1 MHSGALRELKGIILD
16 KFVLRLP
23 KWQGE
28 LLFSKETLMFVGVIL
43 LLIVGTLFCFW
54 GYKYFRTVFFLGIG
68 VVVCY
73 GSCLL
78 TEPMTANLVIRMFLT
93 VSLTFLGMCF
103 AYFLDIVFG
112 YLLDR
117 LRIRSALG
125 KRIYLLA
132 APLGAAILGLTI
144 YGYIWRDAVTAA
156 GISLVCLVPGL
167 IFQHRRRKR
176 MVRFRCYNDLL
187 RLRRP
192 KFDEDGL
199 EILSAGTAAAA
210 LAPVS
215 SVLAPSAPTPAP
227 EAAPMAAEPA
237 PEPEAEPVAAEP
249 ESESELKPAP
259 EPEPMPA
266 RAPMAVEPAPE
277 PAPMPAPEPVAA
289 ELALEPEPMPASE
302 PVAVEPEP
310 VFAMNAKRQALSE
323 IESEFANGFEYG
335 QGARPVSEPMRE
347 EAEKTVA
354 ESELLSEMLSAKE
367 EEITP
372 VPFEISESVKDLIL
386 RKMETDEELLEEAFF
401 VKRISKQMSDKP
413 DGAAAK
419 KSEGGSIRTER
430 AGRVQTGRPGP
441 SARNRKSR
449 RKREE
454 GMARAAAIAAAGL
467 GAFIVGR
474 VTKGGD

>member
-1 MHSGALRELKGIILD
+1 MHRDALKKQKGIILD
-16 KFVLRLP
+16 KFVLQLP

-28 LLFSKETLMFVGVIL
+28 LLFSKGTLMFVGVIL

-54 GYKYFRTVFFLGIG
+54 GYNYFRTVLFLGIG

-73 GSCLL
+73 GSYLL
-78 TEPMTANLVIRMFLT
+78 VEPMTANLVIRMFVT

-103 AYFLDIVFG
+103 VYFLDIVFG

-125 KRIYLLA
+125 KRTYLFA
-132 APLGAAILGLTI
+132 APLGAAVLGLTI
-144 YGYIWRDAVTAA
+144 YGCIWRDAVVAA
-156 GISLVCLVPGL
+156 GISLACLVLGL
-167 IFQHRRRKR
+167 VFQHHRRKR

-192 KFDEDGL
+192 KIDEDGL

-210 LAPVS
+210 LASVS
-215 SVLAPSAPTPAP
+215 SALATSVP
-227 EAAPMAAEPA
+227 EAA
-237 PEPEAEPVAAEP
+237 PEAEPVASA
-249 ESESELKPAP
+249 
-259 EPEPMPA
+259 
-266 RAPMAVEPAPE
+266 EPAPS
-277 PAPMPAPEPVAA
+277 AEPVAA
-289 ELALEPEPMPASE
+289 AEPAPSF
-302 PVAVEPEP
+302 EPEP
-310 VFAMNAKRQALSE
+310 VFAMNAQGQALSE
-323 IESEFANGFEYG
+323 IESEFAAGFEYG
-335 QGARPVSEPMRE
+335 QGARPVPEPMRE
-347 EAEKTVA
+347 EAEKSVTELEPLPAMSSA
-354 ESELLSEMLSAKE
+354 EE

-372 VPFEISESVKDLIL
+372 VPYEISESVKNLIL

-401 VKRISKQMSDKP
+401 VKRISKRMSDKP

-419 KSEGGSIRTER
+419 KREGRSIRTER
-430 AGRVQTGRPGP
+430 AGRVQTGRPSP
-441 SARNRKSR
+441 SVRNRKSR

-454 GMARAAAIAAAGL
+454 GMVKAAVIAAAGL

>member
-1 MHSGALRELKGIILD
+1 MHRDALKKQKGIILD
-16 KFVLRLP
+16 KFVLQLP

-28 LLFSKETLMFVGVIL
+28 LLFSKGTLMFVGVIL

-54 GYKYFRTVFFLGIG
+54 GYKYFRTVLFLGIG

-73 GSCLL
+73 GSYLL
-78 TEPMTANLVIRMFLT
+78 VEPMTANLVIRMFVT

-103 AYFLDIVFG
+103 VYFLDIVFG

-125 KRIYLLA
+125 KRTYLFA
-132 APLGAAILGLTI
+132 APLGAAVLGLTI
-144 YGYIWRDAVTAA
+144 YGCIWRDAVVAA
-156 GISLVCLVPGL
+156 GISLACLVLGL
-167 IFQHRRRKR
+167 VFQHHRRKR

-192 KFDEDGL
+192 KIDEDGR

-210 LAPVS
+210 LASVS
-215 SVLAPSAPTPAP
+215 SALATSVP
-227 EAAPMAAEPA
+227 EAA
-237 PEPEAEPVAAEP
+237 PEAEPVASA
-249 ESESELKPAP
+249 
-259 EPEPMPA
+259 
-266 RAPMAVEPAPE
+266 EPAPS
-277 PAPMPAPEPVAA
+277 AEPVAA
-289 ELALEPEPMPASE
+289 AEPAPSF
-302 PVAVEPEP
+302 EPEP
-310 VFAMNAKRQALSE
+310 VFAMNAQGRALSE
-323 IESEFANGFEYG
+323 IESEFAAGFEYG
-335 QGARPVSEPMRE
+335 QGARPVPEPMRE
-347 EAEKTVA
+347 EAEKSVTELEPLPAMSSA
-354 ESELLSEMLSAKE
+354 EE

-372 VPFEISESVKDLIL
+372 VPYEISESVKNLIL

-401 VKRISKQMSDKP
+401 VKRISKRMSDKP

-419 KSEGGSIRTER
+419 KREGRSIRTER
-430 AGRVQTGRPGP
+430 AGRVQTGRPSP
-441 SARNRKSR
+441 SVRNRKSR

-454 GMARAAAIAAAGL
+454 GMAKAAVIAAAGL

>member
-1 MHSGALRELKGIILD
+1 MHRDALKKQKGIILD
-16 KFVLRLP
+16 KFVLQLP

-28 LLFSKETLMFVGVIL
+28 LLFSKGTLMFVGVIL

-54 GYKYFRTVFFLGIG
+54 GYKYFRTVLFLGIG

-73 GSCLL
+73 GSYLL
-78 TEPMTANLVIRMFLT
+78 VEPMTANLVIRMFVT

-103 AYFLDIVFG
+103 VYFLDIVFG

-125 KRIYLLA
+125 KRTYLFA
-132 APLGAAILGLTI
+132 APLGAAVLGLTI
-144 YGYIWRDAVTAA
+144 YGCIWRDAVVAA
-156 GISLVCLVPGL
+156 GISLACLVLGL
-167 IFQHRRRKR
+167 VFQHHRRKR

-192 KFDEDGL
+192 KIDEDGL

-210 LAPVS
+210 LASVS
-215 SVLAPSAPTPAP
+215 SALATSVP
-227 EAAPMAAEPA
+227 EAA
-237 PEPEAEPVAAEP
+237 PEAEPVASA
-249 ESESELKPAP
+249 
-259 EPEPMPA
+259 
-266 RAPMAVEPAPE
+266 EPAPS
-277 PAPMPAPEPVAA
+277 AEPVAA
-289 ELALEPEPMPASE
+289 AEPAPSF
-302 PVAVEPEP
+302 EPEP
-310 VFAMNAKRQALSE
+310 VFAMNAQGQALSE
-323 IESEFANGFEYG
+323 IESEFAAGFEYG
-335 QGARPVSEPMRE
+335 QGARPVPEPMRE
-347 EAEKTVA
+347 EAEKSVTELEPLPAMSSA
-354 ESELLSEMLSAKE
+354 EE

-372 VPFEISESVKDLIL
+372 VPYEISESVKNLIL

-401 VKRISKQMSDKP
+401 VKRISKRMSDKP

-419 KSEGGSIRTER
+419 KREGRSIRTER
-430 AGRVQTGRPGP
+430 AGRVQTGRPSP
-441 SARNRKSR
+441 SVRNRKSR

-454 GMARAAAIAAAGL
+454 GMVKAAVIAAAGL

>member
-1 MHSGALRELKGIILD
+1 MHRDALKKQKGIILD
-16 KFVLRLP
+16 KFVLQLP

-28 LLFSKETLMFVGVIL
+28 LLFSKGTLMLVGVIL

-54 GYKYFRTVFFLGIG
+54 GYKYFRTVLFLGIG

-73 GSCLL
+73 GSYLL
-78 TEPMTANLVIRMFLT
+78 VEPMTANLVIRMFVT

-103 AYFLDIVFG
+103 VYFLDIVFG

-125 KRIYLLA
+125 KRTYLFA
-132 APLGAAILGLTI
+132 APLGAAVLGLTI
-144 YGYIWRDAVTAA
+144 YGCIWRDAVVAA
-156 GISLVCLVPGL
+156 GISLACLVLGL
-167 IFQHRRRKR
+167 VFQHHRRKR

-192 KFDEDGL
+192 KIDEDGL

-210 LAPVS
+210 LASVS
-215 SVLAPSAPTPAP
+215 SALATSVP
-227 EAAPMAAEPA
+227 EAA
-237 PEPEAEPVAAEP
+237 PEAEPVASA
-249 ESESELKPAP
+249 
-259 EPEPMPA
+259 
-266 RAPMAVEPAPE
+266 EPAP
-277 PAPMPAPEPVAA
+277 
-289 ELALEPEPMPASE
+289 SF
-302 PVAVEPEP
+302 EPEP
-310 VFAMNAKRQALSE
+310 VFAMNAQGQALSE
-323 IESEFANGFEYG
+323 IESEFAAGFEYG
-335 QGARPVSEPMRE
+335 QGARPVPEPMRE
-347 EAEKTVA
+347 EAEKSVTELEPLPAMSSA
-354 ESELLSEMLSAKE
+354 EE

-372 VPFEISESVKDLIL
+372 VPYEISESVKNLIL

-401 VKRISKQMSDKP
+401 VKRISKRMSDKP

-419 KSEGGSIRTER
+419 KREGRSIRTER
-430 AGRVQTGRPGP
+430 AGRVQTGRPSP
-441 SARNRKSR
+441 SVRNRKSR

-454 GMARAAAIAAAGL
+454 GMVKAAVIAAAGL

>member
-1 MHSGALRELKGIILD
+1 MHRDALKKQKGIILD
-16 KFVLRLP
+16 KFVLQLP

-28 LLFSKETLMFVGVIL
+28 LLFSKGTLMLVGVIL

-54 GYKYFRTVFFLGIG
+54 GYKYFRTVLFLGIG

-73 GSCLL
+73 GSYLL
-78 TEPMTANLVIRMFLT
+78 VEPMTANLVIRMFVT

-103 AYFLDIVFG
+103 VYFLDIVFG

-125 KRIYLLA
+125 KRTYLFA
-132 APLGAAILGLTI
+132 APLGAAVLGLTI
-144 YGYIWRDAVTAA
+144 YGCIWRDAVVAA
-156 GISLVCLVPGL
+156 GISLACLVLGL
-167 IFQHRRRKR
+167 VFQHHRRKR

-192 KFDEDGL
+192 KIDEDGL

-210 LAPVS
+210 LASVS
-215 SVLAPSAPTPAP
+215 SALATSVP
-227 EAAPMAAEPA
+227 EAA
-237 PEPEAEPVAAEP
+237 PEAEPVASA
-249 ESESELKPAP
+249 
-259 EPEPMPA
+259 
-266 RAPMAVEPAPE
+266 EPAPS
-277 PAPMPAPEPVAA
+277 AEPVAA
-289 ELALEPEPMPASE
+289 AEPAPSF
-302 PVAVEPEP
+302 EPEP
-310 VFAMNAKRQALSE
+310 VFAMNAQGQALSE
-323 IESEFANGFEYG
+323 IESEFAAGFEYG
-335 QGARPVSEPMRE
+335 QGARPVPEPMRE
-347 EAEKTVA
+347 EAEKSVTELEPLPAMSSA
-354 ESELLSEMLSAKE
+354 EE

-372 VPFEISESVKDLIL
+372 VPYEISESVKNLIL

-401 VKRISKQMSDKP
+401 VKRISKRMSDKP

-419 KSEGGSIRTER
+419 KREGRSIRTER
-430 AGRVQTGRPGP
+430 AGRVQTGRPSP
-441 SARNRKSR
+441 SVRNRKSR

-454 GMARAAAIAAAGL
+454 GMVKAAVIAAAGL

>member
-1 MHSGALRELKGIILD
+1 MHRDALKKQKGIILD
-16 KFVLRLP
+16 KFVLQLP

-28 LLFSKETLMFVGVIL
+28 LLFSKGTLMFVGVIL

-54 GYKYFRTVFFLGIG
+54 GYKYFRTVLFLGIG

-73 GSCLL
+73 GSYLL
-78 TEPMTANLVIRMFLT
+78 VEPMTANLVIRMFVT

-103 AYFLDIVFG
+103 VYFLDIVFG

-125 KRIYLLA
+125 KRTYLFA
-132 APLGAAILGLTI
+132 APLGAAVLGLTI
-144 YGYIWRDAVTAA
+144 YGCIWRDAVVAA
-156 GISLVCLVPGL
+156 GISRACLVLGL
-167 IFQHRRRKR
+167 VFQHHRRKR

-192 KFDEDGL
+192 KIDEDGL

-210 LAPVS
+210 LASVS
-215 SVLAPSAPTPAP
+215 SALATSVP
-227 EAAPMAAEPA
+227 EAA
-237 PEPEAEPVAAEP
+237 PEAEPVASA
-249 ESESELKPAP
+249 
-259 EPEPMPA
+259 
-266 RAPMAVEPAPE
+266 EPAPS
-277 PAPMPAPEPVAA
+277 AEPVAA
-289 ELALEPEPMPASE
+289 AEPAPSFES
-302 PVAVEPEP
+302 EP
-310 VFAMNAKRQALSE
+310 VFAMNAQGQALSE
-323 IESEFANGFEYG
+323 IESEFAAGFEYG
-335 QGARPVSEPMRE
+335 QGARPVPEPMRE
-347 EAEKTVA
+347 EAEKSVTELEPLPAMSSA
-354 ESELLSEMLSAKE
+354 EE

-372 VPFEISESVKDLIL
+372 VPYEISESVKNLIL

-401 VKRISKQMSDKP
+401 VKRISKRMSDKP

-419 KSEGGSIRTER
+419 KREGRSIRTER
-430 AGRVQTGRPGP
+430 AGRVQTGRPSP
-441 SARNRKSR
+441 SVRNRKSR

-454 GMARAAAIAAAGL
+454 GMAKAAVIAAAGL

>member
-1 MHSGALRELKGIILD
+1 MHRDALKKQKGIILD
-16 KFVLRLP
+16 KFVLQLP

-28 LLFSKETLMFVGVIL
+28 LLFSKGTLMFVGVIL

-54 GYKYFRTVFFLGIG
+54 GYKYFRTVLFLGIG

-73 GSCLL
+73 GSYLL
-78 TEPMTANLVIRMFLT
+78 VEPMTANLVIRMFVT

-103 AYFLDIVFG
+103 VYFLDIVFG

-125 KRIYLLA
+125 KRTYLFA
-132 APLGAAILGLTI
+132 APLGAAVLGLTI
-144 YGYIWRDAVTAA
+144 YGCIWRDAVVAA
-156 GISLVCLVPGL
+156 GISLACLVLGL
-167 IFQHRRRKR
+167 VFQHHRRKR

-192 KFDEDGL
+192 KIDEDGL

-210 LAPVS
+210 LASVS
-215 SVLAPSAPTPAP
+215 SALATYVP
-227 EAAPMAAEPA
+227 EAA
-237 PEPEAEPVAAEP
+237 PEAEPVASA
-249 ESESELKPAP
+249 
-259 EPEPMPA
+259 
-266 RAPMAVEPAPE
+266 EPAPSAEPVASAE
-277 PAPMPAPEPVAA
+277 PAPSFE
-289 ELALEPEPMPASE
+289 S
-302 PVAVEPEP
+302 EP
-310 VFAMNAKRQALSE
+310 VFAMNAQGQALSE
-323 IESEFANGFEYG
+323 IESEFAAGFEYG
-335 QGARPVSEPMRE
+335 QGARPVPEPMRE
-347 EAEKTVA
+347 EAEKSVTELEPLPAMSSA
-354 ESELLSEMLSAKE
+354 EE

-372 VPFEISESVKDLIL
+372 VPYEISESVKNLIL

-401 VKRISKQMSDKP
+401 VKRISKRMSDKP

-419 KSEGGSIRTER
+419 KREGRSIRTER
-430 AGRVQTGRPGP
+430 AGRVQTGRPSP
-441 SARNRKSR
+441 SVRNRKSR

-454 GMARAAAIAAAGL
+454 GMVKAAVIAAAGL

>member
-1 MHSGALRELKGIILD
+1 MHRDALKKQKGIILD
-16 KFVLRLP
+16 KFVLQLP

-28 LLFSKETLMFVGVIL
+28 LLFSKGTLMFVGVIL

-54 GYKYFRTVFFLGIG
+54 GYKYFRTVLFLGIG

-73 GSCLL
+73 GSYLL
-78 TEPMTANLVIRMFLT
+78 VEPMTANLVIRMFVT

-103 AYFLDIVFG
+103 VYFLDIVFG

-125 KRIYLLA
+125 KRTYLFA
-132 APLGAAILGLTI
+132 APLGAAVLGLTI
-144 YGYIWRDAVTAA
+144 YGCIWRDAVVAA
-156 GISLVCLVPGL
+156 GISLACLVLGL
-167 IFQHRRRKR
+167 VFQHHRRKR

-192 KFDEDGL
+192 KIDEDGL

-210 LAPVS
+210 LASVS
-215 SVLAPSAPTPAP
+215 SALATSVP
-227 EAAPMAAEPA
+227 EAA
-237 PEPEAEPVAAEP
+237 PEAEPVASA
-249 ESESELKPAP
+249 
-259 EPEPMPA
+259 
-266 RAPMAVEPAPE
+266 EPAPSAEPVASAE
-277 PAPMPAPEPVAA
+277 PAPSFE
-289 ELALEPEPMPASE
+289 S
-302 PVAVEPEP
+302 EP
-310 VFAMNAKRQALSE
+310 VFAMNAQGQALSE
-323 IESEFANGFEYG
+323 IESEFAAGFEYG
-335 QGARPVSEPMRE
+335 QGARPVPEPMRE
-347 EAEKTVA
+347 EAEKSVTELEPLPAMSSA
-354 ESELLSEMLSAKE
+354 EE

-372 VPFEISESVKDLIL
+372 VPYEISESVKNLIL

-401 VKRISKQMSDKP
+401 VKRISKRMSDKP

-419 KSEGGSIRTER
+419 KREGRSIRTER
-430 AGRVQTGRPGP
+430 AGRVQTGRPSP
-441 SARNRKSR
+441 SVRNRKSR

-454 GMARAAAIAAAGL
+454 GMVKAAVIAAAGL

>member
-1 MHSGALRELKGIILD
+1 MHRDALKKQKGIILD
-16 KFVLRLP
+16 KFVLQLP

-28 LLFSKETLMFVGVIL
+28 LLFSKGTLMFVGVIL

-54 GYKYFRTVFFLGIG
+54 GYKYFRTVLFLGIG

-73 GSCLL
+73 GSYLL
-78 TEPMTANLVIRMFLT
+78 VEPMTANLVIRMFVT

-103 AYFLDIVFG
+103 VYFLDIVFG

-125 KRIYLLA
+125 KRTYLFA
-132 APLGAAILGLTI
+132 APLGAAVLGLTI
-144 YGYIWRDAVTAA
+144 YGCIWRDAVAAA
-156 GISLVCLVPGL
+156 GISLACLVLGL
-167 IFQHRRRKR
+167 VFQHHRRKR

-192 KFDEDGL
+192 KIDEDGL

-210 LAPVS
+210 LASVS
-215 SVLAPSAPTPAP
+215 SALATSVP
-227 EAAPMAAEPA
+227 EAA
-237 PEPEAEPVAAEP
+237 PEAEPVASA
-249 ESESELKPAP
+249 
-259 EPEPMPA
+259 
-266 RAPMAVEPAPE
+266 EPAPS
-277 PAPMPAPEPVAA
+277 AEPVAA
-289 ELALEPEPMPASE
+289 AEPAPSF
-302 PVAVEPEP
+302 EPEP
-310 VFAMNAKRQALSE
+310 VFAMNAQGQALSE
-323 IESEFANGFEYG
+323 IESEFAAGFEYG
-335 QGARPVSEPMRE
+335 QGARPVPEPMRE
-347 EAEKTVA
+347 EAEKSVTELEPLPAMSSA
-354 ESELLSEMLSAKE
+354 EE

-372 VPFEISESVKDLIL
+372 VPYEISESVKNLIL

-401 VKRISKQMSDKP
+401 VKRISKRMSDKP

-419 KSEGGSIRTER
+419 KREGRSIRTER
-430 AGRVQTGRPGP
+430 AGRVQTGRPSP
-441 SARNRKSR
+441 SVRNRKSR

-454 GMARAAAIAAAGL
+454 GMAKAAVIAAAGL

>member
-1 MHSGALRELKGIILD
+1 MHRDALKKQKGIILD
-16 KFVLRLP
+16 KFVLQLP

-28 LLFSKETLMFVGVIL
+28 LLFSKGTLMFVGVIL

-54 GYKYFRTVFFLGIG
+54 GYKYFRTVLFLGIG

-73 GSCLL
+73 GSYLL
-78 TEPMTANLVIRMFLT
+78 VEPMTANLVIRMFVT

-103 AYFLDIVFG
+103 VYFLDIVFG

-125 KRIYLLA
+125 KRTYLFA
-132 APLGAAILGLTI
+132 APLGAAVLGLTI
-144 YGYIWRDAVTAA
+144 YGCIWRDAVVAA
-156 GISLVCLVPGL
+156 GISLACLVLGL
-167 IFQHRRRKR
+167 VFQHHRRKR

-192 KFDEDGL
+192 KIDEDGL

-210 LAPVS
+210 LASVS
-215 SVLAPSAPTPAP
+215 SALATSVP
-227 EAAPMAAEPA
+227 EAA
-237 PEPEAEPVAAEP
+237 PEAEPVAA
-249 ESESELKPAP
+249 A
-259 EPEPMPA
+259 
-266 RAPMAVEPAPE
+266 EPAPS
-277 PAPMPAPEPVAA
+277 AEPVAA
-289 ELALEPEPMPASE
+289 AEPAPSF
-302 PVAVEPEP
+302 EPEP
-310 VFAMNAKRQALSE
+310 VFAMNAQGQALSE
-323 IESEFANGFEYG
+323 IESEFAAGFEYG
-335 QGARPVSEPMRE
+335 QGARPVPEPMRE
-347 EAEKTVA
+347 EAEKSVTELEPLPAMSSA
-354 ESELLSEMLSAKE
+354 EE

-372 VPFEISESVKDLIL
+372 VPYEISESVKNLIL

-401 VKRISKQMSDKP
+401 VKRISKRMSDKP

-419 KSEGGSIRTER
+419 KREGRSIRTER
-430 AGRVQTGRPGP
+430 AGRVQTGRPSP
-441 SARNRKSR
+441 SVRNRKSR

-454 GMARAAAIAAAGL
+454 GMVKAAVIAAAGL

>member
-1 MHSGALRELKGIILD
+1 MHRDALKKQKGIILD
-16 KFVLRLP
+16 KFVLQLP

-28 LLFSKETLMFVGVIL
+28 LLFSKGTLMFVGVIL

-54 GYKYFRTVFFLGIG
+54 GYKYFRTVLFLGIG

-73 GSCLL
+73 GSYLL
-78 TEPMTANLVIRMFLT
+78 VEPMTANLVIRMFVT

-103 AYFLDIVFG
+103 VYFLDIVFG

-125 KRIYLLA
+125 KRTYLFA
-132 APLGAAILGLTI
+132 APLGAAVLGLTI
-144 YGYIWRDAVTAA
+144 YGCIWRDAVVAA
-156 GISLVCLVPGL
+156 GISLACLVLGL
-167 IFQHRRRKR
+167 VFQHHRRKR

-192 KFDEDGL
+192 KIDEDGL

-210 LAPVS
+210 LASVS
-215 SVLAPSAPTPAP
+215 SALATSVP
-227 EAAPMAAEPA
+227 EAA
-237 PEPEAEPVAAEP
+237 PEAEPVASA
-249 ESESELKPAP
+249 
-259 EPEPMPA
+259 
-266 RAPMAVEPAPE
+266 EPAPS
-277 PAPMPAPEPVAA
+277 AEPVAA
-289 ELALEPEPMPASE
+289 AEPAPSFES
-302 PVAVEPEP
+302 EP
-310 VFAMNAKRQALSE
+310 VFARNAQGQALSE
-323 IESEFANGFEYG
+323 IESEFAAGFEYG
-335 QGARPVSEPMRE
+335 QGARPVPEPMRE
-347 EAEKTVA
+347 EAEKSVTELEPLPAMSSA
-354 ESELLSEMLSAKE
+354 EE

-372 VPFEISESVKDLIL
+372 VPYEISESVKNLIL

-401 VKRISKQMSDKP
+401 VKRISKRMSDKP

-419 KSEGGSIRTER
+419 KREGRSIRTER
-430 AGRVQTGRPGP
+430 AGRVQTGRPSP
-441 SARNRKSR
+441 SVRNRKSR

-454 GMARAAAIAAAGL
+454 GMAKAAVIAAAGL

>member
-1 MHSGALRELKGIILD
+1 MHRDALKKQKGIILD
-16 KFVLRLP
+16 KFVLQLP

-28 LLFSKETLMFVGVIL
+28 LLFSKGTLMFVGVIL

-54 GYKYFRTVFFLGIG
+54 GYKYFRTVLFLGIG

-73 GSCLL
+73 GSYLL
-78 TEPMTANLVIRMFLT
+78 VEPMTANLVIRMFVT

-103 AYFLDIVFG
+103 VYFLDIVFG

-125 KRIYLLA
+125 KRTYLFA
-132 APLGAAILGLTI
+132 APLGAAVLGLTI
-144 YGYIWRDAVTAA
+144 YGCIWRDAVVAA
-156 GISLVCLVPGL
+156 GISLACLVLGL
-167 IFQHRRRKR
+167 VFQHHRRKR

-192 KFDEDGL
+192 KIDEDGL

-210 LAPVS
+210 LASVS
-215 SVLAPSAPTPAP
+215 SALATSVP
-227 EAAPMAAEPA
+227 EAA
-237 PEPEAEPVAAEP
+237 PEAEPVASA
-249 ESESELKPAP
+249 
-259 EPEPMPA
+259 
-266 RAPMAVEPAPE
+266 EPAPS
-277 PAPMPAPEPVAA
+277 AEPVAA
-289 ELALEPEPMPASE
+289 AEPAPSF
-302 PVAVEPEP
+302 EPEP
-310 VFAMNAKRQALSE
+310 VFAMNAQGRALSE
-323 IESEFANGFEYG
+323 IESEFAAGFEYG
-335 QGARPVSEPMRE
+335 QGARPVPEPMRE
-347 EAEKTVA
+347 EAEKSVTELEPLPAMSSA
-354 ESELLSEMLSAKE
+354 EE

-372 VPFEISESVKDLIL
+372 VPYEISESVKNLIL

-401 VKRISKQMSDKP
+401 VKRISKRMSDKP

-419 KSEGGSIRTER
+419 KREGRSIRTER
-430 AGRVQTGRPGP
+430 AGRVQTGRPSP
-441 SARNRKSR
+441 SVRNRKSR

-454 GMARAAAIAAAGL
+454 GMVKAAVIAAAGL

>member
-1 MHSGALRELKGIILD
+1 MHRDALKKQKGIILD
-16 KFVLRLP
+16 KFVLQLP

-28 LLFSKETLMFVGVIL
+28 LLFSKGTLMFVGVIL

-54 GYKYFRTVFFLGIG
+54 GYKYFRTVLFLGIG

-73 GSCLL
+73 GSYLL
-78 TEPMTANLVIRMFLT
+78 VEPMTANLVIRMFVT

-103 AYFLDIVFG
+103 VYFLDIVFG

-125 KRIYLLA
+125 KRTYLFA
-132 APLGAAILGLTI
+132 APLGAAVLGLTI
-144 YGYIWRDAVTAA
+144 YGCIWRDAVAAA
-156 GISLVCLVPGL
+156 GISLACLVPGL
-167 IFQHRRRKR
+167 VFQHHRRKR

-192 KFDEDGL
+192 KIDEDGL

-210 LAPVS
+210 LASVS
-215 SVLAPSAPTPAP
+215 SALATSVP
-227 EAAPMAAEPA
+227 EAA
-237 PEPEAEPVAAEP
+237 PEAEPVASA
-249 ESESELKPAP
+249 
-259 EPEPMPA
+259 
-266 RAPMAVEPAPE
+266 EPAPS
-277 PAPMPAPEPVAA
+277 AEPVAA
-289 ELALEPEPMPASE
+289 AEPAPSF
-302 PVAVEPEP
+302 EPEP
-310 VFAMNAKRQALSE
+310 VFAMNAQGQALSE
-323 IESEFANGFEYG
+323 IESEFAAGFEYG
-335 QGARPVSEPMRE
+335 QGARPVPEPMRE
-347 EAEKTVA
+347 EAEKSVTELEPLPAMSSA
-354 ESELLSEMLSAKE
+354 EE

-372 VPFEISESVKDLIL
+372 VPYEISESVKNLIL

-401 VKRISKQMSDKP
+401 VKRISKRMSDKP

-419 KSEGGSIRTER
+419 KREGRSIRTER
-430 AGRVQTGRPGP
+430 AGRVQTGRPSP
-441 SARNRKSR
+441 SVRNRKSR

-454 GMARAAAIAAAGL
+454 GMAKAAVIAAAGL

>member
-1 MHSGALRELKGIILD
+1 MHRDALKKQKGIILD
-16 KFVLRLP
+16 KFVLQLP

-28 LLFSKETLMFVGVIL
+28 LLFSKGTLMFVGVIL

-54 GYKYFRTVFFLGIG
+54 GYKYFRTVLFLGIG

-73 GSCLL
+73 GSYLL
-78 TEPMTANLVIRMFLT
+78 VEPMTANLVIRMFVT

-103 AYFLDIVFG
+103 VYFLDIVFG

-125 KRIYLLA
+125 KRTYLFA
-132 APLGAAILGLTI
+132 APLGAAVLGLTI
-144 YGYIWRDAVTAA
+144 YGCIWRDAVVAA
-156 GISLVCLVPGL
+156 GISLACLVLGL
-167 IFQHRRRKR
+167 VFQHHRRKR

-192 KFDEDGL
+192 KIDEDGL

-210 LAPVS
+210 MASVS
-215 SVLAPSAPTPAP
+215 SALATSVP
-227 EAAPMAAEPA
+227 EAA
-237 PEPEAEPVAAEP
+237 PEAEPVASA
-249 ESESELKPAP
+249 
-259 EPEPMPA
+259 
-266 RAPMAVEPAPE
+266 EPAPS
-277 PAPMPAPEPVAA
+277 AEPVAA
-289 ELALEPEPMPASE
+289 AEPAPSFES
-302 PVAVEPEP
+302 EP
-310 VFAMNAKRQALSE
+310 VFAMNAQGQALSE
-323 IESEFANGFEYG
+323 IESEFAAGFEYG
-335 QGARPVSEPMRE
+335 QGARPVPEPMRE
-347 EAEKTVA
+347 EAEKSVTELEPLPAMSSA
-354 ESELLSEMLSAKE
+354 EE

-372 VPFEISESVKDLIL
+372 VPYEISESVKNLIL

-401 VKRISKQMSDKP
+401 VKRISKRMSDKP

-419 KSEGGSIRTER
+419 KREGRSIRTER
-430 AGRVQTGRPGP
+430 AGRVQTGRPSP
-441 SARNRKSR
+441 SVRNRKSR

-454 GMARAAAIAAAGL
+454 GMAKAAVIAAAGL

>member
-1 MHSGALRELKGIILD
+1 MHRDALKKQKGIILD
-16 KFVLRLP
+16 KFVLQLP

-28 LLFSKETLMFVGVIL
+28 LMFSKGTLMFVGVIL

-54 GYKYFRTVFFLGIG
+54 GYKYFRTVLFLGIG

-73 GSCLL
+73 GSYLL
-78 TEPMTANLVIRMFLT
+78 VEPMTANLVIRMFVT

-103 AYFLDIVFG
+103 VYFLDIVFG

-125 KRIYLLA
+125 KRTYLFA
-132 APLGAAILGLTI
+132 APLGAAVLGLTI
-144 YGYIWRDAVTAA
+144 YGCIWRDAVVAA
-156 GISLVCLVPGL
+156 GISLACLVLGL
-167 IFQHRRRKR
+167 VFEHHRGKR

-192 KFDEDGL
+192 KIDEDGL

-210 LAPVS
+210 LASVS
-215 SVLAPSAPTPAP
+215 SALATSVP
-227 EAAPMAAEPA
+227 EAAPEAEPAPSAEPVAAAEPA
-237 PEPEAEPVAAEP
+237 P
-249 ESESELKPAP
+249 SF
-259 EPEPMPA
+259 
-266 RAPMAVEPAPE
+266 
-277 PAPMPAPEPVAA
+277 
-289 ELALEPEPMPASE
+289 
-302 PVAVEPEP
+302 EPEP
-310 VFAMNAKRQALSE
+310 VFAMNAQGQALSE
-323 IESEFANGFEYG
+323 IESEFAAGFEYG
-335 QGARPVSEPMRE
+335 QGARPVPEPMRE
-347 EAEKTVA
+347 EAEKSVTELEPLPAMSSA
-354 ESELLSEMLSAKE
+354 EE

-372 VPFEISESVKDLIL
+372 VPYEISESVKNLIL

-401 VKRISKQMSDKP
+401 VKRISKRMSDKP

-419 KSEGGSIRTER
+419 KREGRSIRTER
-430 AGRVQTGRPGP
+430 AGHVQTGRPSP
-441 SARNRKSR
+441 SVRNRKSR

-454 GMARAAAIAAAGL
+454 GMVKAAVIAAAGL

>member
-1 MHSGALRELKGIILD
+1 MHRDALKKQKGIILD
-16 KFVLRLP
+16 KFVLQLP

-28 LLFSKETLMFVGVIL
+28 LLFSKGTLMFVGVIL

-54 GYKYFRTVFFLGIG
+54 GYKYFRTVLFLGIG

-73 GSCLL
+73 GSYLL
-78 TEPMTANLVIRMFLT
+78 VEPMTANLVIRMFVT

-103 AYFLDIVFG
+103 VYFLDIVFG

-125 KRIYLLA
+125 KRTYLFA
-132 APLGAAILGLTI
+132 APLGAAVLGLTI
-144 YGYIWRDAVTAA
+144 YGCIWRDAVVAA
-156 GISLVCLVPGL
+156 GISLACLVLGL
-167 IFQHRRRKR
+167 VFQHHRRKR

-192 KFDEDGL
+192 KIDEDGR

-210 LAPVS
+210 LASVS
-215 SVLAPSAPTPAP
+215 SALATSVP
-227 EAAPMAAEPA
+227 EAA
-237 PEPEAEPVAAEP
+237 PEAEPVASA
-249 ESESELKPAP
+249 
-259 EPEPMPA
+259 
-266 RAPMAVEPAPE
+266 EPAPS
-277 PAPMPAPEPVAA
+277 AEPVAA
-289 ELALEPEPMPASE
+289 AEPAPSFES
-302 PVAVEPEP
+302 EP
-310 VFAMNAKRQALSE
+310 VFAMNAQGQALSE
-323 IESEFANGFEYG
+323 IESEFAAGFEYG
-335 QGARPVSEPMRE
+335 QGARPVPEPMRE
-347 EAEKTVA
+347 EAEKSVTELEPLPAMSSA
-354 ESELLSEMLSAKE
+354 EE

-372 VPFEISESVKDLIL
+372 VPYEISESVKNLIL

-401 VKRISKQMSDKP
+401 VKRISKRMSDKP

-419 KSEGGSIRTER
+419 KREGRSIRTER
-430 AGRVQTGRPGP
+430 AGRVQTGRPSP
-441 SARNRKSR
+441 SVRNRKSR

-454 GMARAAAIAAAGL
+454 GMVKAAVIAAAGL

>member
-1 MHSGALRELKGIILD
+1 MHRDALKKQKGIILD
-16 KFVLRLP
+16 KFVLQLP

-28 LLFSKETLMFVGVIL
+28 LLFSKGTLMFVGVIL

-54 GYKYFRTVFFLGIG
+54 GYKYFRTVLFLGIG

-73 GSCLL
+73 GSYLL
-78 TEPMTANLVIRMFLT
+78 VEPMTANLVIRMFVT

-103 AYFLDIVFG
+103 VYFLDIVFG

-125 KRIYLLA
+125 KRTYLFA
-132 APLGAAILGLTI
+132 APLGAAVLGLTI
-144 YGYIWRDAVTAA
+144 YGCIWRDAVAAA
-156 GISLVCLVPGL
+156 GISLACLVLGL
-167 IFQHRRRKR
+167 VFQHHRRKR

-192 KFDEDGL
+192 KIDEDGL

-210 LAPVS
+210 LASVS
-215 SVLAPSAPTPAP
+215 SALATSVP
-227 EAAPMAAEPA
+227 EAA
-237 PEPEAEPVAAEP
+237 PEAEPVASA
-249 ESESELKPAP
+249 
-259 EPEPMPA
+259 
-266 RAPMAVEPAPE
+266 EPAPS
-277 PAPMPAPEPVAA
+277 AEPVAA
-289 ELALEPEPMPASE
+289 AEPAPSF
-302 PVAVEPEP
+302 EPEP
-310 VFAMNAKRQALSE
+310 VFAMNAQGQALSE
-323 IESEFANGFEYG
+323 IESEFAAGFEYG
-335 QGARPVSEPMRE
+335 QGARPVPEPMRE
-347 EAEKTVA
+347 EAEKSVTELEPLPAMSSA
-354 ESELLSEMLSAKE
+354 EE

-372 VPFEISESVKDLIL
+372 VPYEISESVKNLIL

-401 VKRISKQMSDKP
+401 VKRISKRMSDKP

-419 KSEGGSIRTER
+419 KRESRSIRTER
-430 AGRVQTGRPGP
+430 AGRVQTGRPSP
-441 SARNRKSR
+441 SVRNRKSR

-454 GMARAAAIAAAGL
+454 GMVKAAVIAAAGL

>member
-1 MHSGALRELKGIILD
+1 MHRDALKKQKGIILD
-16 KFVLRLP
+16 KFVLQLP

-28 LLFSKETLMFVGVIL
+28 LLFSKGTLMFVGVIL

-54 GYKYFRTVFFLGIG
+54 GYKYFRTVLFLGIG

-73 GSCLL
+73 GSYLL
-78 TEPMTANLVIRMFLT
+78 VEPMTANLVIRMFVT

-103 AYFLDIVFG
+103 VYFLDIVFG

-125 KRIYLLA
+125 KRTYLFA
-132 APLGAAILGLTI
+132 APLGAAVLGLTI
-144 YGYIWRDAVTAA
+144 YGCIWRDAVVAA
-156 GISLVCLVPGL
+156 GISLACLVLGL
-167 IFQHRRRKR
+167 VFQHHRRKR

-192 KFDEDGL
+192 KIDEDGL

-210 LAPVS
+210 LASVS
-215 SVLAPSAPTPAP
+215 SALATSVP
-227 EAAPMAAEPA
+227 EAA
-237 PEPEAEPVAAEP
+237 PEAEPVASA
-249 ESESELKPAP
+249 
-259 EPEPMPA
+259 
-266 RAPMAVEPAPE
+266 EPAPS
-277 PAPMPAPEPVAA
+277 AEPVAA
-289 ELALEPEPMPASE
+289 AEPAPSFES
-302 PVAVEPEP
+302 EP
-310 VFAMNAKRQALSE
+310 VFAMNAQGQALSE
-323 IESEFANGFEYG
+323 IESEFAAGFEYG
-335 QGARPVSEPMRE
+335 QGARPVPEPMRE
-347 EAEKTVA
+347 EAEKSVTELEPLPAMSSA
-354 ESELLSEMLSAKE
+354 EE

-372 VPFEISESVKDLIL
+372 VPYEISESVKILIL

-401 VKRISKQMSDKP
+401 VKRISKRMSDKP

-419 KSEGGSIRTER
+419 KREGRSIRTER
-430 AGRVQTGRPGP
+430 AGRVQTGRPSP
-441 SARNRKSR
+441 SVRNRKSR

-454 GMARAAAIAAAGL
+454 GMAKAAVIAAAGL

>member
-1 MHSGALRELKGIILD
+1 MHRDALKKQKGIILD
-16 KFVLRLP
+16 KFVLQLP

-28 LLFSKETLMFVGVIL
+28 LLFSKGTLMFVGVIL

-54 GYKYFRTVFFLGIG
+54 GYKYFRTVLFLGIG

-73 GSCLL
+73 GSYLL
-78 TEPMTANLVIRMFLT
+78 VEPMTANLVIRMFVT

-103 AYFLDIVFG
+103 VYFLDIVFG

-125 KRIYLLA
+125 KRTYLFA
-132 APLGAAILGLTI
+132 APLGAAVLGLTI
-144 YGYIWRDAVTAA
+144 YGCIWRDAVAAA
-156 GISLVCLVPGL
+156 GISLACLVLGL
-167 IFQHRRRKR
+167 VFQHHRRKR

-192 KFDEDGL
+192 KIDEDGL

-210 LAPVS
+210 LASVS
-215 SVLAPSAPTPAP
+215 SALATSVP
-227 EAAPMAAEPA
+227 EAA
-237 PEPEAEPVAAEP
+237 PEAEPVASA
-249 ESESELKPAP
+249 
-259 EPEPMPA
+259 
-266 RAPMAVEPAPE
+266 EPAPS
-277 PAPMPAPEPVAA
+277 AEPVAA
-289 ELALEPEPMPASE
+289 AEPAPSF
-302 PVAVEPEP
+302 EPEP
-310 VFAMNAKRQALSE
+310 VFAMNAQGQALSE
-323 IESEFANGFEYG
+323 IESEFAAGFEYG
-335 QGARPVSEPMRE
+335 QGARPVPEPMRE
-347 EAEKTVA
+347 EAEKSVTELEPLPAMSSA
-354 ESELLSEMLSAKE
+354 EE

-372 VPFEISESVKDLIL
+372 VPYEISESVKNLIL

-401 VKRISKQMSDKP
+401 VKRISKRMSDKP

-419 KSEGGSIRTER
+419 KREGRSIRTER
-430 AGRVQTGRPGP
+430 AGRVQTGRPSP
-441 SARNRKSR
+441 SVRNRKSR

-454 GMARAAAIAAAGL
+454 GMVKAAVIAAAGL

>member
-1 MHSGALRELKGIILD
+1 MHRDALKKQKGIILD
-16 KFVLRLP
+16 KFVLQLP

-28 LLFSKETLMFVGVIL
+28 LLFSKGTLMFVGVIL

-54 GYKYFRTVFFLGIG
+54 GYKYFRTVLFLGIG

-73 GSCLL
+73 GSYLL
-78 TEPMTANLVIRMFLT
+78 VEPMTANLVIRMFVT

-103 AYFLDIVFG
+103 VYFLDIVFG

-125 KRIYLLA
+125 KRTYLFA
-132 APLGAAILGLTI
+132 APLGAAVLGLTI
-144 YGYIWRDAVTAA
+144 YGCIWRDAVAAA
-156 GISLVCLVPGL
+156 GISLACLVLGL
-167 IFQHRRRKR
+167 VFQHHRRKR

-192 KFDEDGL
+192 KIDEDGL

-210 LAPVS
+210 LASVS
-215 SVLAPSAPTPAP
+215 SALATSVP
-227 EAAPMAAEPA
+227 EAA
-237 PEPEAEPVAAEP
+237 PEAEPVASA
-249 ESESELKPAP
+249 
-259 EPEPMPA
+259 
-266 RAPMAVEPAPE
+266 EPAPS
-277 PAPMPAPEPVAA
+277 AEPVAA
-289 ELALEPEPMPASE
+289 AEPAPSFES
-302 PVAVEPEP
+302 EP
-310 VFAMNAKRQALSE
+310 VFAMNAQGQALSE
-323 IESEFANGFEYG
+323 IESEFAAGFEYG
-335 QGARPVSEPMRE
+335 QGARPVPEPMRE
-347 EAEKTVA
+347 EAEKSVTELEPLPAMSSA
-354 ESELLSEMLSAKE
+354 EE

-372 VPFEISESVKDLIL
+372 VPYEISESVKNLIL

-401 VKRISKQMSDKP
+401 VKRISKRMSDKP

-419 KSEGGSIRTER
+419 KREGRSIRTER
-430 AGRVQTGRPGP
+430 AGRVQTGRPSP
-441 SARNRKSR
+441 SVRNRKSR

-454 GMARAAAIAAAGL
+454 GMAKAAVIAAAGL